1 MDYKELRAEIW
12 KQKVLRD
19 MKVKDLCEATGL
31 AKSTINGFM
40 TGKRYSE
47 PVAKKLCEV
56 LGIPF
61 ERAG

>member
-40 TGKRYSE
+40 SGQRYS
-47 PVAKKLCEV
+47 PLVAEKICEV

-61 ERAG
+61 DKAS